1 MIGYIEFYILFQ
13 INKCIYMYEYKY
25 IYIYINIYIYIIIVN
40 SITNITVQ

>member
-25 IYIYINIYIYIIIVN
+25 IYINIYIYIIIVN